1 MFHFQTCFESSK
13 KVQQNKPSQ
22 QTQKKKSLTQSQPCV
37 GDISRNT
44 ELQQSKGGGGVAV
57 PKEGSKGYLPVL
69 STKKSKD
76 KTENNQSVSKEGRN
90 EDELKKHSGKKH
102 KKSVDIAQKQS
113 TDLLAEKE
121 EDTEQRSENIT
132 REASSRIGHLDQKA
146 VLGNHSDPT
155 GEKRVVLNEE
165 IILKTDSD
173 ISRSKK
179 RRIRKRRILQ
189 SLGINNGNSV
199 NTTENK
205 STTRRKKKKKNK
217 SEYATDSDILR
228 EESLH
233 EDCTTLKLVG
243 SRTKEIICDIVAKKE
258 ALRRYADTVAFTS
271 NLKDSY
277 PRNLPEQVTK
287 VKETELEK
295 NIFAD
300 TLGGVKAGNVVTDSS
315 ATEKAHFACE
325 DLQFSTVSDSKI
337 PSEDISLQFLSD
349 KEEPSTSGRAD
360 LVNFLSHNNVEG
372 LFCSALL
379 NDVTLSS
386 RCSEKEVR
394 NFFNTY
400 GTFSERGRTQFATVE
415 KLLGSSSEDIE
426 DGGTSHYFEPVLN
439 KDTSPQNSCTIVNKD
454 CSLNS
459 CTSSLTS
466 VTSPRCDYFSL
477 ENIKHNVDAGKQGSA
492 SSIGNS
498 ENDSPYK
505 QVVTGL
511 NRIDSIGNSLVFK
524 GGFCRGPIYT
534 SPTVENRV
542 TSSVNSNQILNGAHR
557 VFVPYA
563 YDSCDITQQ
572 DRFGC
577 CDDPSVQILDSELA
591 DGDNGVSV
599 KHQSLPGAETKLPEV
614 CNLSEQSFTFSVRQ
628 QLEDSCQEQDHN
640 YSRILNVNTVECQ
653 VNFVSKGD
661 IVSECTAD
669 EEKTVPESHFLV
681 NSEYPKEE
689 KSTCTRLSNDI
700 CTAPEKGDSEMHR
713 EQIERNSDIERY
725 RWIGFISECGEDIQ
739 ETDFEANKTVKR
751 VISLKTIE
759 GEKSVTSSNICP
771 AEVSNLYCGSNTRN
785 EPVCGDFRA
794 DSNSKGQETVS
805 GCGSVAEL
813 SDSEYVKFS
822 LVASSQDTGI
832 MNPSS
837 NKPVESSNI
846 HRQEKSREEILAAR
860 EAKKAAK
867 LAKNKNKLVPACDGV
882 AAAKTQATAGCSK
895 SIQQPKC
902 TTNAG
907 KHEIQHL
914 TEAESLSK
922 NTVQGPGM
930 KNLRSPLRDTS
941 REKSKTE
948 NKMPMKKTDLE
959 RMKDEVP
966 EVENTVATGGMK
978 EEDTSGTTQI
988 VGEEVKETDHGPQS
1002 LTELLSQKSK
1012 AELRAERRA
1021 KQVNILE
1028 LSRGKIDRT

>member
-13 KVQQNKPSQ
+13 KVQQNKPSSQ
-22 QTQKKKSLTQSQPCV
+22 QTQKKKSLTHSQPCV
-37 GDISRNT
+37 GDVSRNT
-44 ELQQSKGGGGVAV
+44 KLQQSNAGGEVTV

-90 EDELKKHSGKKH
+90 EDELKKHSGKKN
-102 KKSVDIAQKQS
+102 KKSVDVAQKQS
-113 TDLLAEKE
+113 TALLAEKA
-121 EDTEQRSENIT
+121 EDTEQRSENIA
-132 REASSRIGHLDQKA
+132 REASSRIGHLDQKV

-165 IILKTDSD
+165 IILKTDTD

-189 SLGINNGNSV
+189 SLGINIGNSV

-205 STTRRKKKKKNK
+205 STTGRKKKKKK
-217 SEYATDSDILR
+217 SKYATDSNILR

-233 EDCTTLKLVG
+233 EDCTSVNLVG
-243 SRTKEIICDIVAKKE
+243 CRTKEIICDTVAKKE
-258 ALRRYADTVAFTS
+258 ALRRNADTVDFTS
-271 NLKDSY
+271 NLKDTY
-277 PRNLPEQVTK
+277 LRKLPEQVTK

-295 NIFAD
+295 NVFAD
-300 TLGGVKAGNVVTDSS
+300 TLGEVKAGNVTDSS
-315 ATEKAHFACE
+315 ATEKAHFASE
-325 DLQFSTVSDSKI
+325 DLQFSSVSDSKI

-400 GTFSERGRTQFATVE
+400 GTFSERGRTQFAAVE
-415 KLLGSSSEDIE
+415 KLLGSNSEDIE
-426 DGGTSHYFEPVLN
+426 DGGTSQYSEPMLS
-439 KDTSPQNSCTIVNKD
+439 KDTSPQNSCTFVNKD

-459 CTSSLTS
+459 CTSSSTS
-466 VTSPRCDYFSL
+466 VSSPRCEYFSL
-477 ENIKHNVDAGKQGSA
+477 ENIKHNVGTGKQGSA

-511 NRIDSIGNSLVFK
+511 NRIDSVGNSLVFK
-524 GGFCRGPIYT
+524 GGFCKGPIYT

-557 VFVPYA
+557 VFMPYA
-563 YDSCDITQQ
+563 YESCDITKQ
-572 DRFGC
+572 DKFGC
-577 CDDPSVQILDSELA
+577 CDDPSVQILDSELV
-591 DGDNGVSV
+591 DCDNGVSV
-599 KHQSLPGAETKLPEV
+599 KHQFLPRAETKLPQV
-614 CNLSEQSFTFSVRQ
+614 CNLSEQSFTFNVRQ

-669 EEKTVPESHFLV
+669 EEKTFPESHFLV

-689 KSTCTRLSNDI
+689 KSVCTRLSNDI
-700 CTAPEKGDSEMHR
+700 CTAPEIGDSETHR

-725 RWIGFISECGEDIQ
+725 RWIGFISDCGEDIQ
-739 ETDFEANKTVKR
+739 ETGFEADKTVKSI
-751 VISLKTIE
+751 ISLKTIE
-759 GEKSVTSSNICP
+759 GEKSVISSNICP
-771 AEVSNLYCGSNTRN
+771 AEVPNLYCGSNTRN
-785 EPVCGDFRA
+785 EPVCGDFHT
-794 DSNSKGQETVS
+794 DSDSKGQETVS

-813 SDSEYVKFS
+813 SDSECVKFS

-837 NKPVESSNI
+837 KKPVESSNI

-860 EAKKAAK
+860 EAKKAGK
-867 LAKNKNKLVPACDGV
+867 LARNKNKLVLASEGV

-914 TEAESLSK
+914 MEAESLSMNK
-922 NTVQGPGM
+922 VQGPGM

-941 REKSKTE
+941 QEKSKTE
-948 NKMPMKKTDLE
+948 NKMPMKKTELE
-959 RMKDEVP
+959 RMKIEVP
-966 EVENTVATGGMK
+966 EGENIVATGGMK

-1002 LTELLSQKSK
+1002 LTELLTQKSK

-1021 KQVNILE
+1021 KQVNSLE
-1028 LSRGKIDRT
+1028 

>member
-13 KVQQNKPSQ
+13 KVQQNKPSSQ

-37 GDISRNT
+37 GDVSRNT
-44 ELQQSKGGGGVAV
+44 KLQQSKGGGGVTV
-57 PKEGSKGYLPVL
+57 PKEGSKGYLPEL
-69 STKKSKD
+69 PTKKSKD
-76 KTENNQSVSKEGRN
+76 KTENNQSVSKEGHN
-90 EDELKKHSGKKH
+90 EDELKKHSGKKNR
-102 KKSVDIAQKQS
+102 KSLDIAQKQS
-113 TDLLAEKE
+113 TALLAEKAE
-121 EDTEQRSENIT
+121 GTEQRSENIT
-132 REASSRIGHLDQKA
+132 REASSRIGHLDQKV

-155 GEKRVVLNEE
+155 GGKRVVLNEE
-165 IILKTDSD
+165 IILKTDLD

-179 RRIRKRRILQ
+179 RRIRKKRILQ
-189 SLGINNGNSV
+189 SLGINIGNSV

-205 STTRRKKKKKNK
+205 STTRRKKKKKKKISN
-217 SEYATDSDILR
+217 YATDSDILR

-233 EDCTTLKLVG
+233 EDCTALKLVG
-243 SRTKEIICDIVAKKE
+243 SRTKEIICDTVTKKE
-258 ALRRYADTVAFTS
+258 ALRRYADSVAFTS
-271 NLKDSY
+271 HLKDTY
-277 PRNLPEQVTK
+277 PRKLPEQVTK
-287 VKETELEK
+287 VKEIELEK
-295 NIFAD
+295 NVFAD
-300 TLGGVKAGNVVTDSS
+300 TLGEVKARNVVTDSS

-325 DLQFSTVSDSKI
+325 DLEFSSVSYSKI

-349 KEEPSTSGRAD
+349 QEEPSTSGRAD

-400 GTFSERGRTQFATVE
+400 GTFSERGRTQFAAVE
-415 KLLGSSSEDIE
+415 KLLASNSEDNE
-426 DGGTSHYFEPVLN
+426 DGGASHYFEPVLS

-454 CSLNS
+454 CNLNS
-459 CTSSLTS
+459 STSSLTS
-466 VTSPRCDYFSL
+466 VTSPRCEYFSL
-477 ENIKHNVDAGKQGSA
+477 ESIKHNIDTGKQGSA

-511 NRIDSIGNSLVFK
+511 NRIDSLGNSLVFT

-563 YDSCDITQQ
+563 YESYDRTQQ

-577 CDDPSVQILDSELA
+577 CDDPSVQVLDSELA

-599 KHQSLPGAETKLPEV
+599 KHLSLPGTETKLPEV
-614 CNLSEQSFTFSVRQ
+614 SNLSEQSFTFSVRQ
-628 QLEDSCQEQDHN
+628 QLEDPCQEQDHN

-653 VNFVSKGD
+653 VSFVSKGD
-661 IVSECTAD
+661 IVSECTAN

-681 NSEYPKEE
+681 NSEYTKEE
-689 KSTCTRLSNDI
+689 KSMCSRLSNDI
-700 CTAPEKGDSEMHR
+700 CTAPEKGDSETHR
-713 EQIERNSDIERY
+713 EPVERNSDIERY
-725 RWIGFISECGEDIQ
+725 RWISFISECGEDIQ
-739 ETDFEANKTVKR
+739 ETDFEANNTVKS

-771 AEVSNLYCGSNTRN
+771 AEIPNLYCSSNTRN
-785 EPVCGDFRA
+785 EPVCGDFHA
-794 DSNSKGQETVS
+794 DSNSKGQEIVS
-805 GCGSVAEL
+805 GCSSVAEL
-813 SDSEYVKFS
+813 SDSERVKFS
-822 LVASSQDTGI
+822 LVASSQGTGI

-837 NKPVESSNI
+837 DKPVESSNI

-867 LAKNKNKLVPACDGV
+867 LSRNKNKVVPASDSV

-930 KNLRSPLRDTS
+930 KNLHSPLRDTS
-941 REKSKTE
+941 QEKSKTE
-948 NKMPMKKTDLE
+948 NKMPMKKTELE

-966 EVENTVATGGMK
+966 EVENVVATSMK
-978 EEDTSGTTQI
+978 EGDTSGTTQV

-1002 LTELLSQKSK
+1002 LTELPTQKSK

-1021 KQVNILE
+1021 KQVNSL
-1028 LSRGKIDRT
+1028 D

>member
-1 MFHFQTCFESSK
+1 MFHFQSCFESSK
-13 KVQQNKPSQ
+13 KVQQNKPSSQ

-37 GDISRNT
+37 GDVSRNT
-44 ELQQSKGGGGVAV
+44 KLQQSKGGGGVTV
-57 PKEGSKGYLPVL
+57 PKEGSKGYLQVL

-90 EDELKKHSGKKH
+90 EGELKKHSGKKN
-102 KKSVDIAQKQS
+102 KKSVDVAQKQS
-113 TDLLAEKE
+113 TALLVQKAEN
-121 EDTEQRSENIT
+121 TEQRSENVA
-132 REASSRIGHLDQKA
+132 REASSKIGHLDQKV

-155 GEKRVVLNEE
+155 EEKRVVLNEE
-165 IILKTDSD
+165 IIFKTETD

-189 SLGINNGNSV
+189 SLGINIGNSL

-205 STTRRKKKKKNK
+205 STTRRKNKKKKK
-217 SEYATDSDILR
+217 SKYDTDSDILR

-233 EDCTTLKLVG
+233 EDCTPVKLVG

-258 ALRRYADTVAFTS
+258 ALRRYGDTVAFTS
-271 NLKDSY
+271 NLKDTY
-277 PRNLPEQVTK
+277 PRKLPEQVTK
-287 VKETELEK
+287 IKETELEK
-295 NIFAD
+295 DIFAD
-300 TLGGVKAGNVVTDSS
+300 TLGEVKTGNVVTDSS

-325 DLQFSTVSDSKI
+325 DLQFSSVSDSKN

-400 GTFSERGRTQFATVE
+400 GTFSERGRTQFAAVE
-415 KLLGSSSEDIE
+415 KLLGSNSEDIE
-426 DGGTSHYFEPVLN
+426 DGGTSQYFEPVLS

-466 VTSPRCDYFSL
+466 VTSPRCEYFSL
-477 ENIKHNVDAGKQGSA
+477 ENIKCNVVAGKQGSA

-498 ENDSPYK
+498 ENDSPCK

-511 NRIDSIGNSLVFK
+511 NRIDSVGNSLVFK

-563 YDSCDITQQ
+563 YESCDITQQ
-572 DRFGC
+572 DKFGC
-577 CDDPSVQILDSELA
+577 YDDPSVQVLDSELA
-591 DGDNGVSV
+591 DDDNDVSV
-599 KHQSLPGAETKLPEV
+599 KHQFLPGAKTKLPEV

-653 VNFVSKGD
+653 VSFASKSD

-669 EEKTVPESHFLV
+669 EKKTFPESHFLV

-689 KSTCTRLSNDI
+689 KSMCPRLSNDI
-700 CTAPEKGDSEMHR
+700 CTASEKGDSETHR
-713 EQIERNSDIERY
+713 DKIERSPDIERY

-739 ETDFEANKTVKR
+739 ETDFEANKTVKS
-751 VISLKTIE
+751 VISLNTIE

-771 AEVSNLYCGSNTRN
+771 AEVPNLQCGSNTRN
-785 EPVCGDFRA
+785 KPVCGEFNA
-794 DSNSKGQETVS
+794 YSNNKGQETVS

-813 SDSEYVKFS
+813 SDSERVKCS

-837 NKPVESSNI
+837 KRPVESSNI

-860 EAKKAAK
+860 ESKKAAK
-867 LAKNKNKLVPACDGV
+867 LARNKNKVVSASEGV

-907 KHEIQHL
+907 KHEIRKL
-914 TEAESLSK
+914 TETESLSK

-930 KNLRSPLRDTS
+930 KNLHSPLRDTS
-941 REKSKTE
+941 QEKSKTE
-948 NKMPMKKTDLE
+948 NKIPVKKTELE
-959 RMKDEVP
+959 IMKNEFP
-966 EVENTVATGGMK
+966 EVENIVATGGMK
-978 EEDTSGTTQI
+978 EKDASATTQI
-988 VGEEVKETDHGPQS
+988 VGEEVKETDHVPQS
-1002 LTELLSQKSK
+1002 LTELLTQKSK

-1021 KQVNILE
+1021 KQVNSLE
-1028 LSRGKIDRT
+1028 